1 MLAIPQFSHRKLQK
15 VILSLNHCSKI
26 KTIKEKYDNLV
37 YRKHFLI
44 FYSFNFPSQARGA
57 TVSDDGKTYFQ
68 YFFIGFIII
77 IILNLT
83 KTFINIS
90 SRSSVEPKVL
100 DLYKKARRCILYL
113 LHPLYQSAN
122 SSSWWSGKISVLWLS
137 ICRGFLYII

>member
-15 VILSLNHCSKI
+15 VISSLNHCSKI
-26 KTIKEKYDNLV
+26 KTKKYGNLV

-57 TVSDDGKTYFQ
+57 TVRDDGKTYFQ
-68 YFFIGFIII
+68 YFFIGFIIL
-77 IILNLT
+77 IILNLN

-122 SSSWWSGKISVLWLS
+122 SSS
-137 ICRGFLYII
+137 